1 MINIITI
8 SKLNLIDCSK
18 SYRYIIRIVAFMV
31 HLKFIMFFKRS
42 PIRNPQNRDRS
53 ANGPLQNFVCSK
65 KNCQNSNFFR
75 ISGGGGGVLE
85 ADGNPT
91 VKKPRHFSLS
101 ANMCQPGLF
110 QRRKIDNPLQ
120 ALVFATI
127 H

>member
-1 MINIITI
+1 
-8 SKLNLIDCSK
+8 
-18 SYRYIIRIVAFMV
+18 MV

-65 KNCQNSNFFR
+65 KRPKLQLFQ
-75 ISGGGGGVLE
+75 GKVGEGGGVLE

>member
-1 MINIITI
+1 MDLYKIL
-8 SKLNLIDCSK
+8 SAAKKWPKLQLFQGK
-18 SYRYIIRIVAFMV
+18 WGR
-31 HLKFIMFFKRS
+31 
-42 PIRNPQNRDRS
+42 
-53 ANGPLQNFVCSK
+53 
-65 KNCQNSNFFR
+65 
-75 ISGGGGGVLE
+75 GGVLE